1 MSGMEGAERQLG
13 QRRQSLMER
22 AAAHLSSLERST
34 ALGSEAAGT
43 ARVHTGGPPRE
54 TGRRIEIDFERL
66 RKMGFAL
73 PGDQSPMAEEF
84 RLIKRP
90 LLTAAHAPR
99 APSSSRNSN
108 VLLITSAHPNE
119 GKTFVATNLAFSIA
133 SEHDFHVVLIDAD
146 FPNPAI
152 PNLLDFERGPGL
164 VEVVSGAVDLLDVM
178 IGTNIEN
185 LTLLSSGQAHPVS
198 SELLASGRMA
208 RFVDEI
214 SARYPDRIVIFDTPP
229 VLVRSDAIA
238 LAKHVGQVVLVMEAE
253 RTSRAALDEAIELIG
268 AERIG
273 GVVLNKAPALAREHF
288 GRFYGRYGR

>member
-1 MSGMEGAERQLG
+1 MSGIEGAERQLG

-22 AAAHLSSLERST
+22 AAAHLSSLERSA
-34 ALGSEAAGT
+34 ALGSDATGAA
-43 ARVHTGGPPRE
+43 RPHTGGPPRE

-66 RKMGFAL
+66 RRMGFAL

-90 LLTAAHAPR
+90 LLTAVHAPR
-99 APSSSRNSN
+99 AASSSRNSN
-108 VLLITSAHPNE
+108 VFLITSAHPNE

-152 PNLLDFERGPGL
+152 PNLLGFERGSGL
-164 VEVVSGAVDLLDVM
+164 VEVVSGAADLPDVL

-229 VLVRSDAIA
+229 VLVRSDPIA

-268 AERIG
+268 PERIG

-288 GRFYGRYGR
+288 GKFYGRYGR